1 MEDSLKNAWDRRSD
15 VVKSIPQIG
24 IFSDTPAC
32 VPEDRDEYVCLS
44 IQEEAD
50 NLRTAM
56 RSLIVHKQVP
66 NCDPEKILNY
76 LFPHSVTQESKIYKE
91 LSLSPF
97 GRRVMFGHK
106 LEKNLTLKIGW

>member
-15 VVKSIPQIG
+15 VVKSIPRIG
-24 IFSDTPAC
+24 IFSETPAC

-50 NLRTAM
+50 NLCAAM

-66 NCDPEKILNY
+66 NCDPEKKY
-76 LFPHSVTQESKIYKE
+76 
-91 LSLSPF
+91 
-97 GRRVMFGHK
+97 
-106 LEKNLTLKIGW
+106 